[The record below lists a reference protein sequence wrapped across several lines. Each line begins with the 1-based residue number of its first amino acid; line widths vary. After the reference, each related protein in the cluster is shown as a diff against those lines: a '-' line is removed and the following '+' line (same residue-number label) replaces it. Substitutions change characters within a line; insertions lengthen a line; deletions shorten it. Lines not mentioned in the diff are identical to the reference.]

1 MAEHEIAE
9 LVMVAISDTD
19 TIFRAANASVQ
30 VKGHGYMVTLPPAED
45 AGFRDGDT
53 APVIPAPNMLVIV
66 HGKREA
72 HNGTSELA
80 DALHN
85 NPQRTI
91 QSVTDWD
98 HTELRRLQTITA
110 ENDTQSPTPSRVIR
124 VSSTDMLRVDV
135 DVRRAFRAQLSREKI
150 RPIVATPPTKSHS
163 YSLIDTSLRVR
174 VKSLHSCVS
183 AIERK
188 TLTPPPGD

>member
-1 MAEHEIAE
+1 
-9 LVMVAISDTD
+9 
-19 TIFRAANASVQ
+19 
-30 VKGHGYMVTLPPAED
+30 
-45 AGFRDGDT
+45 
-53 APVIPAPNMLVIV
+53 
-66 HGKREA
+66 
-72 HNGTSELA
+72 
-80 DALHN
+80 
-85 NPQRTI
+85 
-91 QSVTDWD
+91 VTDWD

-135 DVRRAFRAQLSREKI
+135 DVRRAFRALSPGKDP
-150 RPIVATPPTKSHS
+150 PIVATPPTKSHS